1 VDGRCTGRLRGR
13 IYHQEAKAE
22 CVRELA
28 QRHGIALEH
37 SYAFG
42 DSSNDVPM
50 LEAVGHPVVVN
61 PGSKLR
67 ARAEQLGWTVVSWE
81 RTDPRRP
88 PA

>member
-1 VDGRCTGRLRGR
+1 
-13 IYHQEAKAE
+13 
-22 CVRELA
+22 
-28 QRHGIALEH
+28 
-37 SYAFG
+37 
-42 DSSNDVPM
+42 M